1 MKKTLSFY
9 LLSTVGIFVLFG
21 CNLQAPPILHPN
33 PVDPTLVAEAD
44 CDESPIEKVEPE
56 NKPKLPELV
65 QANGGYKTVPLEK
78 ENIVLKIVQSDA
90 SPVEDFNTP
99 EMAMQANLTHVTQMG
114 YDACDQGDS
123 PDIILFHEFPFSGYV
138 YGSRREKLA
147 IAIDIPGKETDAMAE
162 LAKYCDAYVIFG
174 SYAKDSDWPGHVLS
188 LTTIINRQGE
198 ILKKVWKPRNIKRF
212 YSTFEITTTTVES
225 VRTKFRE
232 KYGVEEELPV
242 IRTEFGNIAV
252 STAQLDPLV
261 FAAFAMQGAELI
273 LRTATLYF
281 ETDAIH
287 TAMVNNVYSAMANI
301 PHESKYGGRSLV
313 VNPEGEV
320 VAQAQGNLTETIV
333 TARIPIGDF
342 RRGRMLPQ
350 YTTEFTRHIFEQYQP
365 EIPMDHL
372 DLPEE
377 ELPVNGSAMKALLD
391 RISRWLN

>member
-1 MKKTLSFY
+1 MAW
-9 LLSTVGIFVLFG
+9 VGLNTMFG
-21 CNLQAPPILHPN
+21 CAMQAPPIVEPPAN
-33 PVDPTLVAEAD
+33 EMVIEAEAN
-44 CDESPIEKVEPE
+44 CDEPPAEEKKPE
-56 NKPKLPELV
+56 DKPKLPELV
-65 QANGGYKTVPLEK
+65 QANGRYKTIPLEK
-78 ENIVLKIVQSDA
+78 ENIVLKIVQSNA
-90 SPVEDFNTP
+90 TPVENFSNP
-99 EMAMQANLTHVTQMG
+99 SAVMQANLTHVTQMG
-114 YDACDQGDS
+114 YDACDLGES

-138 YGSRREKLA
+138 YGSRNQKLA
-147 IAIDIPGKETDAMAE
+147 IAIDIPGKETAAMGE

-174 SYAKDSDWPGHVLS
+174 SYAKDPDWPGHVLS

-198 ILKKVWKPRNIKRF
+198 VQKKVWKPRNIKRF

-232 KYGVEEELPV
+232 KYGIEEELPV

-287 TAMVNNVYSAMANI
+287 TAMVNNVFSAMANI

-313 VNPEGEV
+313 VDPDGEV

-333 TARIPIGDF
+333 TARIPIGEF
-342 RRGRMLPQ
+342 RRNRMLPQ
-350 YTTEFTRHIFEQYQP
+350 YTTEFVRDVFDQYQP

-372 DLPEE
+372 DLPQED
-377 ELPVNGSAMKALLD
+377 LPVNGGAMKALLD